1 MIRRAGTGNE
11 ERWAEILGILARES
25 EYDRRLDLLLELV
38 SRASGLPSAHVYL
51 CDEGARRFHLQR
63 SRLPAGVHGVEAG
76 GAPEGGAGSVAPG
89 PPLELSRTA
98 ADESERTVDTPA
110 GRLRSLPLSLDGDLI
125 GLLQLGPVDDDLP
138 RQARQ
143 ALEPVRF
150 PLALALH
157 RARDEHALRQRLDTA
172 LARIDVARRLE
183 GSALDL
189 DRFVSLLLE
198 LALRSTGTEAGF
210 VATVDPHGGPL
221 AIRAQRGFPEGLAEQ
236 LDLSPEGGLFDWA
249 PAAEGGALVLQDLDA
264 AARLGIRSLLAVPL
278 ADGEAPL
285 GVFALVNFGQARTF
299 EEGSL
304 DLLATYAGQIKLML
318 RNARLFEDF
327 TGEYLHTVM
336 SLARSLDARRAL
348 TRGHHERMADVAEG
362 IARAL
367 ALPEEEVDAIR
378 TAALVHDVGLAG
390 VVETEA
396 YIADVEHPMVGASL
410 VEHLPLHPWV
420 SSAVGTH
427 HEWFDGW
434 GFPQGLKGEEIPLGG
449 RVLAAAELLV
459 ELATGDAVR
468 GPLPRDRIAAELEAR
483 SGSQLDPRVAAATVQ
498 ALPGLP
504 LYTPTEEDEA

>member
-1 MIRRAGTGNE
+1 MIRRADSGNE
-11 ERWAEILGILARES
+11 ERWREILGILSRES

-38 SRASGLPSAHVYL
+38 SRASELPSAHLYL
-51 CDEGARRFHLQR
+51 LDEGGGRLHLQR
-63 SRLPAGVHGVEAG
+63 SRLPAGVYGVETG
-76 GAPEGGAGSVAPG
+76 GAPEGGAGTVSPG
-89 PPLELSRTA
+89 PPLELTRTG

-110 GRLRSLPLSLDGDLI
+110 GRLRSVPLGLEDDLI
-125 GLLQLGPVDDDLP
+125 GLLQLGPVEDDLP
-138 RQARQ
+138 RRARQ
-143 ALEPVRF
+143 ALDPIRF
-150 PLALALH
+150 PLALALQ
-157 RARDEHALRQRLDTA
+157 RARDEHALRQRLDSA

-189 DRFVSLLLE
+189 DRFIALLLE
-198 LALRSTGTEAGF
+198 LALRSTRTEAGF
-210 VATVDPHGGPL
+210 VAIVGPHGGPL
-221 AIRAQRGFPEGLAEQ
+221 AIRSQHGFPEGVAEQ
-236 LDLSPEGGLFDWA
+236 LDLSPETGFFDWA
-249 PAAEGGALVLQDLDA
+249 PAEEGGALMLRDLDA

-278 ADGEAPL
+278 ADGERPL
-285 GVFALVNFGQARTF
+285 GVFALVNFGQAGTF
-299 EEGSL
+299 ESGSL
-304 DLLATYAGQIKLML
+304 DLLEMYAEQIKLML

-327 TGEYLHTVM
+327 AGEYLQTIK

-362 IARAL
+362 ISHAL

-378 TAALVHDVGLAG
+378 TAALIHDVGLAG
-390 VVETEA
+390 VVEAEA
-396 YIADVEHPMVGASL
+396 YIANVEHPMVGASL

-468 GPLPRDRIAAELEAR
+468 GPMPRDRIAAEIEAR
-483 SGSQLDPRVAAATVQ
+483 SGSQLDPRVAAATMQ

-504 LYTPTEEDEA
+504 LYTKTEEGER

>member
-1 MIRRAGTGNE
+1 MIRRADTGAE
-11 ERWAEILGILARES
+11 QRWREILGVLARES
-25 EYDRRLDLLLELV
+25 EYDRRLDMLLELV
-38 SRASGLPSAHVYL
+38 SGACGLPSVHVYL
-51 CDEGARRFHLQR
+51 LDEGTGRFHLQR
-63 SRLPAGVHGVEAG
+63 SRLPAGVHGVETG
-76 GAPEGGAGSVAPG
+76 GALEGGAGSVAPG
-89 PPLELSRTA
+89 PPLELSRTP

-110 GRLRSLPLSLDGDLI
+110 GRLRSLPLGLDGDLV

-138 RQARQ
+138 RRARQ
-143 ALEPVRF
+143 ALEPIRF

-157 RARDEHALRQRLDTA
+157 RARDEHALRKRLDSA
-172 LARIDVARRLE
+172 LARIEVARRLE

-189 DRFVSLLLE
+189 DRFVDLLLE

-210 VATVDPHGGPL
+210 VATLDPHL
-221 AIRAQRGFPEGLAEQ
+221 DVLSIRSQRGFPEGVAEQ
-236 LDLSPEGGLFDWA
+236 LDLSAEKGFFDWS
-249 PAAEGGALVLQDLDA
+249 PASEGGALVLHDLET
-264 AARLGIRSLLAVPL
+264 AARLGIRSVLAVPL
-278 ADGEAPL
+278 ADGTVEL
-285 GVFALVNFGQARTF
+285 GVFALVNFSRASTF

-304 DLLATYAGQIKLML
+304 ELLETYAEQIKLML

-327 TGEYLHTVM
+327 TGEYLQMVK

-348 TRGHHERMADVAEG
+348 TRGHHERMADVAEA

-367 ALPEEEVDAIR
+367 ALPEEEIDAIR
-378 TAALVHDVGLAG
+378 TAALIHDVGLAG
-390 VVETEA
+390 IVETEA

-449 RVLAAAELLV
+449 RVLGAAELLV

-468 GPLPRDRIAAELEAR
+468 GPMPRDRIAAELAVR
-483 SGSQLDPRVAAATVQ
+483 SGSQLDPRVAAATMQ
-498 ALPGLP
+498 ALSGLP
-504 LYTPTEEDEA
+504 LYTTTEEGER

>member
-1 MIRRAGTGNE
+1 MTRRGRGGSE
-11 ERWAEILGILARES
+11 ERWSEILGVLTRES
-25 EYDRRLDLLLELV
+25 EYDRRLDMLLELV

-51 CDEGARRFHLQR
+51 LDEGGGRFHLQR
-63 SRLPAGVHGVEAG
+63 SRLPAGVRGVESG
-76 GAPEGGAGSVAPG
+76 GALEGGAGSVAPG

-110 GRLRSLPLSLDGDLI
+110 GRLRSVPLSLGGDLV

-143 ALEPVRF
+143 GLEPIRF

-157 RARDEHALRQRLDTA
+157 RARDEHALRQRLDSA

-189 DRFVSLLLE
+189 DRFVGLLLE
-198 LALRSTGTEAGF
+198 LALRSTRTEAGF

-221 AIRAQRGFPEGLAEQ
+221 TIRSQRGFPEGVAEQ
-236 LDLSPEGGLFDWA
+236 LDLSPEAGFFDWA
-249 PAAEGGALVLQDLDA
+249 PAGEGGALVLQDLDA

-278 ADGEAPL
+278 ADGETPL
-285 GVFALVNFGQARTF
+285 GVFALVNFGQAGTF
-299 EEGSL
+299 EAGSL
-304 DLLATYAGQIKLML
+304 ELLETYAAQIKLML
-318 RNARLFEDF
+318 RNALLFENF
-327 TGEYLHTVM
+327 TGEYLQTIK

-378 TAALVHDVGLAG
+378 TAALIHDVGLAV
-390 VVETEA
+390 VVEAEA

-459 ELATGDAVR
+459 ELATGDAVH
-468 GPLPRDRIAAELEAR
+468 GPMPRDRIAAELEAR
-483 SGSQLDPRVAAATVQ
+483 SGSQLDPRVAAATMQ

-504 LYTPTEEDEA
+504 LYTTTEEGKE